1 MIPIITHKCK
11 TVAGTRVRKLRE
23 LKAGLHL
30 LVVVVREGLLE
41 EVTSELRS
49 QDQ

>member
-1 MIPIITHKCK
+1 MTLITHNCK
-11 TVAGTRVRKLRE
+11 TVAEIRVRKLGE

-41 EVTSELRS
+41 EVKSE
-49 QDQ
+49 